1 MAKYNSLNDVP
12 ENVKRKL
19 SNYFSNVG
27 GNTFVIRNLPP
38 ELTGGVLARYS
49 RAATG
54 IQLTL
59 VNEFLDEQGNP
70 CQEKGSELMNRVLNA
85 FGDDSV
91 GELEGAHVGI
101 ENISQL
107 GTKWIEDRRIGASPI
122 EQSTRYV
129 KYDSKNERGEWRY
142 LRPKEIIEAGLKEKF
157 EQVNDHAF
165 EVYSESVKRLIPYF
179 EKQFPKEQF
188 SIDVERDGET
198 VKAGLSALQTDNE
211 QKAFRTAYNFT
222 IRCAA
227 LDVGRCT
234 LPSSTL
240 TQLGLIGNGRY
251 YTNLLNFLKSSN
263 LKEAQ
268 ERGRELEKELNTQ
281 IPTFIKR
288 NERTEKVSAIDTAM
302 YALANELFSKIKPN
316 AEPVN
321 LVPRADLLDEIVS
334 SALFS
339 YTNLSLNQILSIV
352 QKLSYDKKREINQM
366 YKGKRT
372 TRRDRTG
379 RGLEAGY
386 PFTFDLV
393 GGFAEYRDLER
404 HRMTTQQ
411 RQLLTTELGFILP
424 PEMTDKQVNM
434 EREILEVVS
443 RMDDLNSDIKHA
455 GLTNAAQYATLFN
468 HRMRF
473 MMGMNLRELQHLL
486 ELRTQPAGHFS
497 YRAMCMEMANQV
509 KERDSWTEDFI
520 EFVNYS
526 DPGNKIARAKEQ
538 SKIAGKNVSAG
549 IDSSLD
555 LED

>member
-1 MAKYNSLNDVP
+1 MAKYNSLNEIPD
-12 ENVKRKL
+12 EIKRKL
-19 SNYFSNVG
+19 ANYFSNVG
-27 GNTFVIRNLPP
+27 GDTFVIRNLPP

-49 RAATG
+49 RAGTG

-59 VNEFLDEQGNP
+59 INEFLNENGDP
-70 CQEKGSELMNRVLNA
+70 CQEKGSVLMNRVLNA

-129 KYDSKNERGEWRY
+129 KYDVKDEQGKFRY
-142 LRPKEIIEAGLKEKF
+142 IRPKEIIQAGLLKKF
-157 EQVNDHAF
+157 EQANNHAF
-165 EVYSESVKRLIPYF
+165 EVYSEGVKRLMNYF

-188 SIDVERDGET
+188 SIDVERKGQS
-198 VKAGLSALQTDNE
+198 VKRGLSELITDTE
-211 QKAFRTAYNFT
+211 QKAFRIAYNFT

-227 LDVGRCT
+227 LDVGRCV

-251 YTNLLNFLKSSN
+251 YTNLLTFLKSSEII
-263 LKEAQ
+263 EAQ
-268 ERGRELEKELNTQ
+268 ERAKDLEKELNTQ

-288 NERTEKVSAIDTAM
+288 NCKNEKFSKIDSAM
-302 YALANELFSKIKPN
+302 YKIANELFLHISPEDTSVSLI
-316 AEPVN
+316 
-321 LVPRADLLDEIVS
+321 PRADLLDEITS

-339 YTNLSLNQILSIV
+339 YTNLSLNQILSVV
-352 QKLSYDKKREINQM
+352 QKLSSDKKREINQT
-366 YKGKRT
+366 YRGKRDS
-372 TRRDRTG
+372 RRDRTG

-386 PFTFDLV
+386 PFMFDLV

-424 PEMTDKQVNM
+424 PEMSDEIVNM
-434 EREILEVVS
+434 EKEIVETVS
-443 RMDDLNSDIKHA
+443 QMDDLNSDIKHA
-455 GLTNAAQYATLFN
+455 GLPIIAQYATLFN

-473 MMGMNLRELQHLL
+473 MMGMNLREFQHLS

-497 YRAMCMEMANQV
+497 YRAMTMEMANQV
-509 KERDSWTEDFI
+509 KIREPWTEDFL
-520 EFVNYS
+520 EFVNYT
-526 DPGNKIARAKEQ
+526 DPGNKITRAKEQ
-538 SKIAGKNVSAG
+538 SKIAGKNISTG

-555 LED
+555 LE